1 MRWEEE
7 QPFWFTK
14 KWKARIPQGMLE
26 GIVNKPTAEEVALL
40 KAMSVEKEAL
50 MRSVSEEARQMLDEV
65 LRLRRRA
72 EKLQQK
78 EKAAA
83 ARAAKAAKQQ
93 QQQMGE

>member
-1 MRWEEE
+1 M
-7 QPFWFTK
+7 
-14 KWKARIPQGMLE
+14 
-26 GIVNKPTAEEVALL
+26 ALL